1 MSVISI
7 AIHHVIL
14 YKVQL
19 VAQNLGTYAEPEGI
33 SCVIIPLFN
42 SLPLMII
49 VGKVRISH
57 FSHFN
62 TENVMI
68 LLRMLA
74 HYFACTL
81 VDYTIP
87 EFYKRIRTLE
97 YEPSTS

>member
-1 MSVISI
+1 
-7 AIHHVIL
+7 
-14 YKVQL
+14 
-19 VAQNLGTYAEPEGI
+19 
-33 SCVIIPLFN
+33 
-42 SLPLMII
+42 MII

-68 LLRMLA
+68 LLRTLA

-87 EFYKRIRTLE
+87 EFDKRIRTL
-97 YEPSTS
+97 